1 MSSIAENIIRIKR
14 GLPEGVT
21 LVAVSKYRPLEELQ
35 EAYDAGQR
43 AFAESRPQEFAVKT
57 TALPDDIQWHFI
69 GHLQTNKL
77 KFVLPW
83 VALIHSVDSIHLLD
97 AIQNWCAAASIKVN
111 VLLEVHVAKEET
123 KQGFSRE
130 EIFSKDWT
138 ELQNTQY
145 KNVTICGIMGMA
157 SNTDDVDRVDADFEE
172 IKDIFDCLK
181 RQNPELK
188 EFKELSMGM
197 SHDWQIA
204 LRHSPT
210 MVRIGSSIF
219 IDK

>member
-1 MSSIAENIIRIKR
+1 MSGIGENILKIKE
-14 GLPEGVT
+14 GLPDNVT

-35 EAYDAGQR
+35 QAYEAGQR
-43 AFAESRPQEFAVKT
+43 VFAESRPQEFAVKT
-57 TALPDDIQWHFI
+57 AALPDDIRWHFI

-77 KFVLPW
+77 KLVLPK
-83 VALIHSVDSIHLLD
+83 VSLIHSVDSIHLLD
-97 AIQNWCAAASIKVN
+97 SIQGWCAAASIKVN

-130 EIFSKDWT
+130 EILSKDWT
-138 ELQNTQY
+138 ELQKTRY
-145 KNVTICGIMGMA
+145 SNVNICGIMGMA
-157 SNTDDVDRVDADFEE
+157 SNTDDMDRVDADFAE

-181 RQNPELK
+181 LQNPSLEN
-188 EFKELSMGM
+188 FKELSMGM
-197 SHDWQIA
+197 SHDWRIA